1 MHTCLHECIHAY
13 MHTCIHAYMHTC
25 IHAHVHTCIH
35 TYIRTNTH
43 AYIYQSLFWL
53 TITLS
58 RIYVSR
64 TRARALSLVCS
75 LRLTLVALTHSLAAV
90 VCLFVCL
97 FRKTVMCRDSLPL
110 RAPEWHMLPMF
121 TLNYPLSAYIRYIF
135 VCIYICHTLHLRI
148 HISYTCA
155 YIYMHTC

>member
-35 TYIRTNTH
+35 TYIRTNLH

-75 LRLTLVALTHSLAAV
+75 LRLTLVVLTHSLAAV
-90 VCLFVCL
+90 VVCLFVCFAKL
-97 FRKTVMCRDSLPL
+97 
-110 RAPEWHMLPMF
+110 
-121 TLNYPLSAYIRYIF
+121 
-135 VCIYICHTLHLRI
+135 
-148 HISYTCA
+148 
-155 YIYMHTC
+155 